1 MSDDWLTQ
9 LQQLHDDDK
18 AKNQTPPEALDLS
31 VLQKD
36 KHKKAIKLLHKSKA
50 HELLRQMQKTL
61 LGGGGALDI
70 HEQASDYERVISL
83 VWQGPLSAA
92 RRPDPDDPEPYSY
105 ITVGVRDQALWV
117 NGKRVAKATPAALKA
132 ALLQAAKKPG
142 RETRKK

>member
-18 AKNQTPPEALDLS
+18 AKRQPEPDKAELAKEERRLAAALLRR
-31 VLQKD
+31 
-36 KHKKAIKLLHKSKA
+36 SKA

-61 LGGGGALDI
+61 LGGGGTLDI
-70 HEQASDYERVISL
+70 FEQASDYERVISL

-105 ITVGVRDQALWV
+105 ITVGVRDQAVWV
-117 NGKRVAKATPAALKA
+117 NGKRVAKATPATLKA

-142 RETRKK
+142 RETKKSKA